1 MTFISYF
8 TYTLFMAAEDEPRM
22 TLLFVDDEFINL
34 IGFKA
39 LFRRD
44 YKVFTALSAQDAFKI
59 IKENKIDAII
69 SDQRMPGMKGSEM
82 FACLDNNEDK
92 HEGKP
97 LRLIVTGYAQDEEIK
112 EAEEQGL
119 VDLVLEKPLQAQ
131 LLLRQLDRLSKNR

>member
-1 MTFISYF
+1 
-8 TYTLFMAAEDEPRM
+8 MAAEDETRM

-39 LFRRD
+39 LFRRE
-44 YKVFTALSAQDAFKI
+44 YKVFTALSAQEAFKI

-82 FACLDNNEDK
+82 FACLDNNEGK

-112 EAEEQGL
+112 EAEEKGL

-131 LLLRQLDRLSKNR
+131 LLLRQLERLSKNR

>member
-1 MTFISYF
+1 MQPLTFISYF

-44 YKVFTALSAQDAFKI
+44 YRVFTALSAQEALKI

-82 FACLDNNEDK
+82 FACLDNY
-92 HEGKP
+92 EGKA

-112 EAEEQGL
+112 EAEEKGL
-119 VDLVLEKPLQAQ
+119 VDLVLEKPLQSQ
-131 LLLRQLDRLSKNR
+131 LLLSQLQRLSKKR